1 MNELPKRKHI
11 RIEDYD
17 YSTPG
22 VQTRAVGIVSIFLS
36 QRSSSVAV
44 NVAHEVF
51 SKTGVIL

>member
-22 VQTRAVGIVSIFLS
+22 VQTRAVGICFHIFVPNEALP
-36 QRSSSVAV
+36 
-44 NVAHEVF
+44 
-51 SKTGVIL
+51 